1 MSKFNF
7 IETEI
12 PGVVVIE
19 PTVFGDDRGYFM
31 ETYQIDDFAAAGIDK
46 PFVQDNQSRST
57 KGVLRGLHFQKNHT
71 QGKLVRVT
79 MGEVY
84 DVAVDCRPNSKTFG
98 KWVGVTL
105 SAENKK
111 MFYIPEGFAHGF
123 LVLSDVAEFCY
134 KCTDVYDPTA
144 EGGIPYDDPTVNV
157 QWPDCGCEHKTSAKD
172 KEHTPFA
179 EQKFEYFEKDGF
191 RGTDVQNLKN
201 SFASFWKYRYL
212 LQNLITRD
220 FKLKYRRSVLGVAWS
235 VLNPLLTCLVM
246 WAVFGALF
254 NQRGDG
260 IEDFPLFLI
269 IGQLMFNFFRES
281 TSMAMESVLKNGPLL
296 RKVYIPKYIFPL
308 EKCCFALVN
317 FFFSLVALFFV
328 ALVTW
333 SHISL
338 RTVLLAVY
346 PIVMLFVFSLG
357 VGLILSTMY
366 VFVRDIMHIWEVFCT
381 LLVYG
386 SAIFYDPSQMASWMQ
401 AVINLNPIYWYITAV
416 RSCVMWGTGLTLNMV
431 LIPFLCSAL
440 SLGIGVYVFKKNQDK
455 FVLYM

>member
-1 MSKFNF
+1 MGKFTF
-7 IETEI
+7 TETEI

-19 PTVFGDDRGYFM
+19 PQVFGDDRGYFM

-57 KGVLRGLHFQKNHT
+57 KGVLRGLHFQTKHT

-79 MGEVY
+79 LGEVF

-111 MFYIPEGFAHGF
+111 MLWIPEGFAHGF
-123 LVLSDVAEFCY
+123 VVLSDVAEFCY

-157 QWPDCGCEHKTSAKD
+157 QWPDCGCAHKTSAKD

-179 EQKFEYFEKDGF
+179 DQKFEYFEKY
-191 RGTDVQNLKN
+191 RGYTVEKLKN
-201 SFASFWKYRYL
+201 TFAGFWKYRYL
-212 LQNLITRD
+212 LQNLISRD

-254 NQRGDG
+254 NVRGQG

-281 TSMAMESVLKNGPLL
+281 TTMAMESVLKNGPLL

-317 FFFSLVALFFV
+317 FFFSLVALFIV
-328 ALVTW
+328 ALLTW

-338 RTVLLAVY
+338 GTVLLAIY
-346 PIVMLFVFSLG
+346 PIVMLFIFSLG
-357 VGLILSTMY
+357 IGLILSTMY

-386 SAIFYDPSQMASWMQ
+386 SAIFYDPRQMESWMQ
-401 AVINLNPIYWYITAV
+401 YIINLNPIYWYITSV
-416 RSCVMWGTGLTLNMV
+416 RSCVMWGEGLTPNMV
-431 LIPFLCSAL
+431 LIPFLCAAL
-440 SLGIGVYVFKKNQDK
+440 SLGLGVCVFKKNQDK

>member
-1 MSKFNF
+1 M
-7 IETEI
+7 
-12 PGVVVIE
+12 
-19 PTVFGDDRGYFM
+19 
-31 ETYQIDDFAAAGIDK
+31 
-46 PFVQDNQSRST
+46 
-57 KGVLRGLHFQKNHT
+57 
-71 QGKLVRVT
+71 
-79 MGEVY
+79 
-84 DVAVDCRPNSKTFG
+84 
-98 KWVGVTL
+98 
-105 SAENKK
+105 
-111 MFYIPEGFAHGF
+111 
-123 LVLSDVAEFCY
+123 
-134 KCTDVYDPTA
+134 
-144 EGGIPYDDPTVNV
+144 
-157 QWPDCGCEHKTSAKD
+157 
-172 KEHTPFA
+172 
-179 EQKFEYFEKDGF
+179 
-191 RGTDVQNLKN
+191 QNLKN
-201 SFASFWKYRYL
+201 SFASFRKYRYL

-338 RTVLLAVY
+338 RTV
-346 PIVMLFVFSLG
+346 
-357 VGLILSTMY
+357 
-366 VFVRDIMHIWEVFCT
+366 
-381 LLVYG
+381 YG